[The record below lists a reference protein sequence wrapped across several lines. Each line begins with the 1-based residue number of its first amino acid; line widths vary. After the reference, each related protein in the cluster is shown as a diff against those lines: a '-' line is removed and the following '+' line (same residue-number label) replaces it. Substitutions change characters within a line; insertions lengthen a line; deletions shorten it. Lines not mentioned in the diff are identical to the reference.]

1 MFHYISGTVAA
12 MDHNLAVI
20 DANGV
25 GYALN
30 TTSTSQVDLKVG
42 ESGKLFT
49 YNVIRED
56 CFDLYGFSTL
66 GEKRCFELL
75 ISVSG
80 VGPKAALAILSSTTP
95 EGLAMSILA
104 EDEKTIMVAQGV
116 GKKIAQRVIL
126 ELKDKMGKNAPAFSG
141 GGVKLPA
148 GAVPGGSNR
157 VMDATAAL
165 AVLGYSQG
173 EISLA
178 LRDIDIEAHEVEQ
191 IIKLALK
198 NMGPII

>member
-30 TTSTSQVDLKVG
+30 TTSTSQADLKVG
-42 ESGKLFT
+42 ESGKLYT

-80 VGPKAALAILSSTTP
+80 VGPKAALAILSSSTP

-126 ELKDKMGKNAPAFSG
+126 ELKDKMGKNAPAFAG

-173 EISLA
+173 EIALA
-178 LRDIDIEAHEVEQ
+178 LRDIDIEAHQVEQ

-198 NMGPII
+198 NMGPIM

>member
-1 MFHYISGTVAA
+1 MFHYISGTVAGL
-12 MDHNLAVI
+12 DTNLAVI

-25 GYALN
+25 GYAIHTT
-30 TTSTSQVDLKVG
+30 TTSQADLSMG
-42 ESGKLFT
+42 EAGKLFI
-49 YNVIRED
+49 YHVVRED

-80 VGPKAALAILSSTTP
+80 VGPKAALSILSSSTP

-104 EDEKTIMVAQGV
+104 EDDKAIMVAQGI

-126 ELKDKMGKNAPAFSG
+126 ELKDKMAKSAPAFTGSRAK
-141 GGVKLPA
+141 VSA
-148 GAVPGGSNR
+148 AVPSMEGNLLG
-157 VMDATAAL
+157 DAVAAL
-165 AVLGYSQG
+165 SVLGYSQG

-178 LRDIDIEAHEVEQ
+178 LRDIDLESQ
-191 IIKLALK
+191 PLQDIIRQALK
-198 NMGPII
+198 TMAK

>member
-12 MDHNLAVI
+12 LDTNLAVI
-20 DANGV
+20 DAGGV
-25 GYALN
+25 GYALYTT
-30 TTSTSQVDLKVG
+30 TTSQADLKPG
-42 ESGKLFT
+42 EPGKLFV

-80 VGPKAALAILSSTTP
+80 VGPKAALSILSSTTP

-104 EDEKTIMVAQGV
+104 EDDKAIMVAQGI

-126 ELKDKMGKNAPAFSG
+126 ELKDKMGQNAPGIVGAARLPSG
-141 GGVKLPA
+141 GAQTAA
-148 GAVPGGSNR
+148 GDLLGDAV
-157 VMDATAAL
+157 AAL

-173 EISLA
+173 EISVA
-178 LRDIDIEAHEVEQ
+178 LRDVDLEGQPLEQ
-191 IIKLALK
+191 VIRLALK
-198 NMGPII
+198 NMVG

>member
-1 MFHYISGTVAA
+1 MFHYISGTVATL
-12 MDHNLAVI
+12 DVNLAVI
-20 DANGV
+20 DVSGL
-25 GYALN
+25 GYAIYTT
-30 TTSTSQVDLKVG
+30 TTSQADLTVG
-42 ESGKLFT
+42 EMGKLFI

-80 VGPKAALAILSSTTP
+80 VGPKAALSILSSTTP

-104 EDEKTIMVAQGV
+104 EDDKTIMVAQGI

-126 ELKDKMGKNAPAFSG
+126 ELKDKMGKNVPT
-141 GGVKLPA
+141 LA
-148 GAVPGGSNR
+148 GAVRLPSNSPQATGGDPLG
-157 VMDATAAL
+157 DAVAAL
-165 AVLGYSQG
+165 TVLGYSQG

-178 LRDIDIEAHEVEQ
+178 LREIDLAGQPLEQ
-191 IIKLALK
+191 VIRLALQ
-198 NMGPII
+198 NMAK

>member
-1 MFHYISGTVAA
+1 MFHYISGKVAA
-12 MDHNLAVI
+12 LEANLAVI
-20 DANGV
+20 DAGGV
-25 GYALN
+25 GYAIFTT
-30 TTSTSQVDLKVG
+30 TTSQAELQMG
-42 ESGKLFT
+42 EFGKLFT

-75 ISVSG
+75 LGVSG
-80 VGPKAALAILSSTTP
+80 VGPKAALSILSSTTP

-104 EDEKTIMVAQGV
+104 EDEKMLTRAQGI

-126 ELKDKMGKNAPAFSG
+126 ELKDKMGKNAEAFALSG
-141 GGVKLPA
+141 GTRSAATPR
-148 GAVPGGSNR
+148 AVGGD
-157 VMDATAAL
+157 VLGDAVAAL

-178 LRDIDIEAHEVEQ
+178 LRDIDVASHSLEQ
-191 IIKLALK
+191 VIRLALK
-198 NMGPII
+198 NMAK

>member
-1 MFHYISGTVAA
+1 MFYYISGKVTA
-12 MDHNLAVI
+12 MDANLAVI

-25 GYALN
+25 GYALH
-30 TTSTSQVDLKVG
+30 TTSTSQADLKMG

-75 ISVSG
+75 LSVSG

-104 EDEKTIMVAQGV
+104 EDEKALTMAQGI

-126 ELKDKMGKNAPAFSG
+126 ELKDKMGKDAAGLSG
-141 GGVKLPA
+141 GVRLTK
-148 GAVPGGSNR
+148 GAKAVGTDITS
-157 VMDATAAL
+157 DAVAAL
-165 AVLGYSQG
+165 MVLGYSQS
-173 EISLA
+173 EISVA
-178 LRDIDIEAHEVEQ
+178 LRDIDLASQPLEQ
-191 IIKLALK
+191 VIRLALRQLAR
-198 NMGPII
+198 

>member
-1 MFHYISGTVAA
+1 MFYYINGTVTVLDA
-12 MDHNLAVI
+12 NLAVV
-20 DANGV
+20 DAHGV
-25 GYALN
+25 GYAVY
-30 TTSTSQVDLKVG
+30 TTSTSQADLKIG
-42 ESGKLFT
+42 EAGKLFT

-75 ISVSG
+75 LTVSG

-104 EDEKTIMVAQGV
+104 EDEKALMLAQGV

-126 ELKDKMGKNAPAFSG
+126 ELKDKMGKSAAGFAVG
-141 GGVKLPA
+141 AKLPSKSA
-148 GAVPGGSNR
+148 AIGTDITGDAV
-157 VMDATAAL
+157 AAL
-165 AVLGYSQG
+165 MVLGYTQG

-178 LRDIDIEAHEVEQ
+178 LRDMDLAGQSVEQ
-191 IIKLALK
+191 VIRVALK
-198 NMGPII
+198 ALAR

>member
-12 MDHNLAVI
+12 LDVNLAVI
-20 DANGV
+20 DVGGI
-25 GYALN
+25 GYALH
-30 TTSTSQVDLKVG
+30 TTRTSQADLKAG

-75 ISVSG
+75 IGVSG
-80 VGPKAALAILSSTTP
+80 VGPKAALSILSSTTP
-95 EGLAMSILA
+95 EGLAMAILA
-104 EDEKTIMVAQGV
+104 EDEKTITVAQGI

-126 ELKDKMGKNAPAFSG
+126 ELKDKMGKNVPNIVGGARLPTAPQASG
-141 GGVKLPA
+141 GDLLSD
-148 GAVPGGSNR
+148 AV
-157 VMDATAAL
+157 AAL

-173 EISLA
+173 EISMA
-178 LRDIDIEAHEVEQ
+178 LRDVDLEGQPTEQ
-191 IIKLALK
+191 VIRLALK
-198 NMGPII
+198 NMAK

>member
-25 GYALN
+25 GYALS
-30 TTSTSQVDLKVG
+30 TTSTSQADLKVG
-42 ESGKLFT
+42 EPGKLYT

-66 GEKRCFELL
+66 VEKRCFEQL

-126 ELKDKMGKNAPAFSG
+126 ELKDKMGKNAPAFVG

-148 GAVPGGSNR
+148 GAVPGGTNR

-173 EISLA
+173 EIALA
-178 LRDIDIEAHEVEQ
+178 LRDIDVEGHQVEQ

-198 NMGPII
+198 KMGRAI